1 MPKKQR
7 NRAPKYPQIQR
18 FAITFSRDGHGVPTY
33 TLNELHENGDCEK
46 LKSCT
51 DSEKMLKF
59 IVGD

>member
-33 TLNELHENGDCEK
+33 TLNELHEYALSGKTHITRRGRRTGCV
-46 LKSCT
+46 
-51 DSEKMLKF
+51 F
-59 IVGD
+59 Q

>member
-33 TLNELHENGDCEK
+33 TLNEALYH
-46 LKSCT
+46 
-51 DSEKMLKF
+51 
-59 IVGD
+59 